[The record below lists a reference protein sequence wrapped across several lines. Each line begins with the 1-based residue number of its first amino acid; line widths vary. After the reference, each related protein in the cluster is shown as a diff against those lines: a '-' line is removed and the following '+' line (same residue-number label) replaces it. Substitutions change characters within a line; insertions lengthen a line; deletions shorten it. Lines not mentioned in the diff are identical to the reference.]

1 MTRIVWDEIGER
13 IFETGIDR
21 GVLYGTKLVWVS
33 NDGPPVLTESNEG
46 FPWNGLI
53 SVDVKSSNASS
64 TAMYFDGMKSHIL
77 VEPGDFSATIK
88 AYTFPDRLND
98 FVGISEVNDGLFLDN
113 QPVVPFDLCYRTLIG
128 DDINGENRGYKIH
141 ILYNLVAT
149 IDPTSYQTVGSN
161 IDPVVFSWTVESI
174 PPDISFH
181 RPTSHVI
188 IDSTKISPDFL
199 EYIEALVYGSPGI
212 PPTLPPIGDLLGDA
226 HFNFIITNNGDGT
239 WTATGDDHLFTFFD
253 DDGGYPKQFTIDPIE
268 VQILSED
275 LFRVS
280 SQNTP
285 PVS

>member
-46 FPWNGLI
+46 HPWNGLI
-53 SVDVKSSNASS
+53 SVDVQSANSSS
-64 TAMYFDGMKSHIL
+64 TDMYFDGMKSHIL

-98 FVGISEVNDGLFLDN
+98 FVGIAEVNDGLFLDN
-113 QPVVPFDLCYRTLIG
+113 QPIVPFDLCYRTLIG
-128 DDINGENRGYKIH
+128 DDVDGEKRGYKIH

-149 IDPTSYQTVGSN
+149 LDTTNYQTIGSN
-161 IDPVVFSWTVESI
+161 IQPIVFSWKVESI
-174 PPDISFH
+174 PPLITDR

-188 IDSTKISPDFL
+188 IDSTKISPAFL
-199 EYIEALVYGSPGI
+199 EYIEDLIYGTEAT
-212 PPTLPPIGDLLGDA
+212 PPTLPPIGDLLGDT
-226 HFNFIITNNGDGT
+226 HFNFTVTNNGDGT
-239 WTATGDDHLFTFFD
+239 WTATGDDDLFTIFTD
-253 DDGGYPKQFTIDPIE
+253 DDGYEQFTIDPIE

-275 LFRVS
+275 LFRFS
-280 SQNTP
+280 SQNVYET
-285 PVS
+285 S